1 MNYSK
6 EDIANEVKKRADYY
20 QYFAEFGTDEDKW
33 NYEVSYA
40 KIQTLGFDTTVS
52 LEEGID
58 ELIKAAGMLDIN
70 NEFSNV

>member
-1 MNYSK
+1 M
-6 EDIANEVKKRADYY
+6 
-20 QYFAEFGTDEDKW
+20 
-33 NYEVSYA
+33 SYA
-40 KIQTLGFDTTVS
+40 KIQALGFDTTVS